1 MRRMYSV
8 ALGLALS
15 TAAVPLSAQLPG
27 MGLIS
32 GRKPLV
38 QVGFGG
44 GMSVPTSNAKEAFE
58 NGVHGRGF
66 MMLNIPG
73 LPSFRFDLSA
83 TRFDWKEAVAGSPT
97 MQGESLVL
105 GGLGNI
111 SINLLPGPVR
121 PYVMAG
127 VGAFHIRNELQTSGE
142 PDESSSQTR
151 FGIDGGAGL
160 AIKIKRLEMFVEGR
174 VQIVYTE
181 RGVIDTKSIQT
192 VPVTFGIIF

>member
-1 MRRMYSV
+1 MRRTYSI
-8 ALGLALS
+8 ALGLALC
-15 TAAVPLSAQLPG
+15 TAAAPLPAQLPG
-27 MGLIS
+27 MGLIA

-66 MMLNIPG
+66 MLLNIPG

-83 TRFDWKEAVAGSPT
+83 TKFDWKEAVLGGPT
-97 MQGESLVL
+97 MQGESQVL
-105 GGLGNI
+105 AGLANL
-111 SINLLPGPVR
+111 SIDLFKGPIR

-127 VGAFHIRNELQTSGE
+127 VGAFHIRNELQAEGE
-142 PDESSSQTR
+142 ADETNSQTR

-174 VQIVYTE
+174 VQNVYTE